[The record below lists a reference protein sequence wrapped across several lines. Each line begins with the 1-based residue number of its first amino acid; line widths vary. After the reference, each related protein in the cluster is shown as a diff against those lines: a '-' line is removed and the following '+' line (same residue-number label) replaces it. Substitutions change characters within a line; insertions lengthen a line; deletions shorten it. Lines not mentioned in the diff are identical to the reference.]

1 MPVIRHKTA
10 DAREILQRELKP
22 RVSAWD
28 HCQHLTGC
36 FIPRGH
42 RFRPVFIQGIC
53 VCIHTVHRH
62 LHLDVCIPPPLR
74 PLTVRAVHEGIAH
87 AQMQRV
93 IRLLPKSVQKIIIAA
108 EAACPVG
115 GIFGPSVP
123 KHMDGG
129 PGRQVKQC
137 RLPVHPPQG
146 FVFLQAFLCDVY
158 APESIHIRRIRRPIG
173 FCTDLNPLPCRRLHP
188 EKGCKLHI
196 RRELHD
202 QRRIALGCHALNI
215 RGIAKIRQATEPEKR
230 KRPPDEHSEDLRFFI
245 APHFGVF
252 PF

>member
-1 MPVIRHKTA
+1 MGSLSASHRLLHTTRPSFP
-10 DAREILQRELKP
+10 P
-22 RVSAWD
+22 RFHTGHLRLYPYSTPPSASR
-28 HCQHLTGC
+28 C
-36 FIPRGH
+36 
-42 RFRPVFIQGIC
+42 
-53 VCIHTVHRH
+53 
-62 LHLDVCIPPPLR
+62 LHPPPLR
-74 PLTVRAVHEGIAH
+74 TLTVRAVHEGIAH

-93 IRLLPKSVQKIIIAA
+93 IRLLPKPVQKIIIAA

-123 KHMDGG
+123 KRMDG
-129 PGRQVKQC
+129 
-137 RLPVHPPQG
+137 
-146 FVFLQAFLCDVY
+146 D
-158 APESIHIRRIRRPIG
+158 
-173 FCTDLNPLPCRRLHP
+173 PCRRLHP

-230 KRPPDEHSEDLRFFI
+230 KRPPDEPSEDLRFFI